1 VGSRKSLEFGLSFAI
16 VAYSLAQQ
24 SLQVQVS
31 RWLEVRQVSHEVI
44 FTHDAARR
52 SAQVGDR
59 LQAVGDSIKTGKN
72 SSATLWVDTGIGV
85 VEVAEQTTL
94 RLRTLAIAPDNG
106 RITRLDVLAGNAR
119 LRVRPFTK
127 EGSKLEIQTP
137 VGLSGVRGTVFGV
150 AVQPNGKTGLAVS
163 QGAVNSTAQGKAVA
177 VPNGFQ
183 NFTLPG
189 EAPSTPVKLTNDTS
203 MRYAFEKII
212 EGNVRKVRLSGQVDP
227 VNSVIVDGV
236 PQVTDRTGKFRA
248 DLRLVPSYL
257 KIQVVVMTPL
267 GKQETYGLAL
277 Q

>member
-1 VGSRKSLEFGLSFAI
+1 L
-16 VAYSLAQQ
+16 
-24 SLQVQVS
+24 
-31 RWLEVRQVSHEVI
+31 
-44 FTHDAARR
+44 D
-52 SAQVGDR
+52 
-59 LQAVGDSIKTGKN
+59 
-72 SSATLWVDTGIGV
+72 
-85 VEVAEQTTL
+85 
-94 RLRTLAIAPDNG
+94 IAPDNG

-119 LRVRPFTK
+119 LRVRRFTH

-163 QGAVNSTAQGKAVA
+163 QGAVKSAAQGKAVA
-177 VPNGFQ
+177 VPSGFQ

-203 MRYAFEKII
+203 LRYEFEKII

-236 PQVTDRTGKFRA
+236 PQLTDRTGKFRA